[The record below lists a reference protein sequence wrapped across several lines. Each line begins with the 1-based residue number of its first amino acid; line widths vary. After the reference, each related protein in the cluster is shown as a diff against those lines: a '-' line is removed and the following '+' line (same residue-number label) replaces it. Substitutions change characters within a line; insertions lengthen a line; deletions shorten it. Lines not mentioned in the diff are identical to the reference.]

1 MDKELQK
8 GEIIIYTSEDGS
20 ISLDTKL
27 ENDTIWLTQKQMA
40 ELFNVKTPAINK
52 HLKNIF
58 AEGELNEKVVI
69 SILETTAKHDAIK
82 DKTQKS
88 TTQLKNPDYN
98 FEK

>member
-40 ELFNVKTPAINK
+40 ELFGVKTPAINK
-52 HLKNIF
+52 HLNNIYN
-58 AEGELNEKVVI
+58 EGELDKNATV
-69 SILETTAKHDAIK
+69 SILEIVTLHKN
-82 DKTQKS
+82 S
-88 TTQLKNPDYN
+88 TLLLCKVLTLTYSVK
-98 FEK
+98 